1 MPLTD
6 EEIRE
11 FLRQPNIAIVATVNA
26 DGRPHAVPTWY
37 EYDGGEIVMHLG
49 LGSRRYRNVRSND
62 RVAVCIDTKTPPY
75 KAVVVEGHVR
85 TEEGTDDEGS
95 RRMAVHYLGKELGN
109 RYADSVGGT
118 RMVIARLAPD
128 KIISW
133 DYGRGD
139 NP

>member
-6 EEIRE
+6 EEVRE
-11 FLRQPNIAIVATVNA
+11 FLRQPNIAVVATVGA

-37 EYDGGEIVMHLG
+37 EYDGSEIVMHLG

-75 KAVVVEGHVR
+75 KAIVVEGRAR
-85 TEEGTDDEGS
+85 TKEGADDEGS
-95 RRMAVHYLGKELGN
+95 RRMAVHYLGEELGN
-109 RYADSVGGT
+109 RYADSIEGT
-118 RMVIARLAPD
+118 RMVIARVAPD
-128 KIISW
+128 RIISW
-133 DYGRGD
+133 DYARGD